1 MTKLDLIKKAIDFAM
16 TDLCGSHLDMP
27 CGCDGCPY
35 GNVRRDDDGN
45 PDCRAFVFD
54 EFVSKY
60 QDEFKMRGGLEG
72 ADK

>member
-45 PDCRAFVFD
+45 PDCSLLASTMTNLRSN
-54 EFVSKY
+54 E
-60 QDEFKMRGGLEG
+60 
-72 ADK
+72 